1 MPRRAKTPMLPT
13 EQQGPPRPVPPPPL
27 VLPPLVLPPLVLRE
41 PGESPAQRRPQPTTQ
56 AT

>member
-27 VLPPLVLPPLVLRE
+27 VLPPLVLRE